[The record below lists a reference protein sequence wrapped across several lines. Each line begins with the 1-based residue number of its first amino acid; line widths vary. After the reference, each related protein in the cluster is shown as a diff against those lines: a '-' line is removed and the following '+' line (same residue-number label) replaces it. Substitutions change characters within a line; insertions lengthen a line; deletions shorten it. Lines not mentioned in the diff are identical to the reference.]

1 MGGFVTR
8 GCFNMKNSAKFII
21 FLLFIIFCALCFQQ
35 VFAGSL
41 TWTCPVCGQTFDF
54 DPRDT
59 GYRND
64 FAQRHLSM
72 HNSAQSTSNSSAGY
86 GMTGDPVFDAFFPFI
101 NQMFQ
106 SVGEEIGKSMFS
118 PSTAQ
123 QQVIN
128 TEMENLKAQQAAAA
142 LEQQRLREEQHQ
154 KLLAVMKKLP
164 GSGDLGLKKPPGA
177 AANLALKTLEDTPD
191 GLKIKDVA
199 SVTVTESSNVLDN
212 LKHAAFFMNKAA
224 ATDSTQEA
232 DFYAD
237 QAFIAADGG
246 ELYFDV
252 PPVGAASAVTEK
264 DADTYMKMKLQMDNT
279 RKEYMI
285 ISDRL
290 AVKHQ
295 QNDVLKKAANIA
307 EEKVKQQEEKVKS
320 LPKEIT
326 PQEKAAEE
334 SKLAQARKLLEEAK
348 GYEAKA
354 DKDLKDLQKESERMS
369 STISQKKDEQQKFL
383 SGLGSR
389 K

>member
-1 MGGFVTR
+1 
-8 GCFNMKNSAKFII
+8 MKNSEKLII
-21 FLLFIIFCALCFQQ
+21 FLLFVIFCVLCFQQ

-72 HNSAQSTSNSSAGY
+72 HNSAQSTSSSSGVY

-106 SVGEEIGKSMFS
+106 SVGEEIGKNMFS

-123 QQVIN
+123 QQLIN

-154 KLLAVMKKLP
+154 KLMAVMKKLP
-164 GSGDLGLKKPPGA
+164 GAGDIGLKKPPGA
-177 AANLALKTLEDTPD
+177 TGTLALKTLEDTD
-191 GLKIKDVA
+191 EGIKIKDVA
-199 SVTVTESSNVLDN
+199 SVSVTESGSALGN

-224 ATDSTQEA
+224 AANSIQEA

-237 QAFIAADGG
+237 QTFIAADGG

-252 PPVGAASAVTEK
+252 PPVGESYAVTQK
-264 DADTYMKMKLQMDNT
+264 DADTYMKMKLQMDDA

-307 EEKVKQQEEKVKS
+307 QEKVNQQEEKVKS
-320 LPKEIT
+320 LLKEIP

-354 DKDLKDLQKESERMS
+354 DKDLKDLQKESENIS
-369 STISQKKDEQQKFL
+369 SVISQKKDEQQKFL
-383 SGLGSR
+383 SSLGSR